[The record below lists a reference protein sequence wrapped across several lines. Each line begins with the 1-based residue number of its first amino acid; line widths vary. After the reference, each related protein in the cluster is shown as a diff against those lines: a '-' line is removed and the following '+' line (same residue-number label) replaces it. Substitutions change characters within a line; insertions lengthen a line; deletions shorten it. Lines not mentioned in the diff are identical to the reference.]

1 MLTFLLRWQHH
12 GETGHI
18 CRLCGKSQSS
28 LNKQVF
34 GSNHVLPCASSRS
47 SSPLLQALL
56 RHCFGPQPQS
66 CPWGERDLQDK
77 SSHPANR
84 RCLMAYCWS
93 CTHLMHRGHD
103 AACKPGG
110 LGKVCKR
117 TCFLLYLVKCN
128 SLVNKQ
134 ISMLKKNTMG
144 KLLLCVRFWSLG
156 PLLLLSNF
164 PNPGKVHLYASEGPC
179 SAINLRSEKGRIYFV
194 SAWVKPCC
202 CSRNRKRP
210 HSHS

>member
-1 MLTFLLRWQHH
+1 M
-12 GETGHI
+12 
-18 CRLCGKSQSS
+18 
-28 LNKQVF
+28 F

-134 ISMLKKNTMG
+134 ISMLKKTRWENFSFVFGFGALVHCCFCQISQTLVKCTCMQV
-144 KLLLCVRFWSLG
+144 KDLVPQLISVLRKAAFTLL
-156 PLLLLSNF
+156 
-164 PNPGKVHLYASEGPC
+164 VHG
-179 SAINLRSEKGRIYFV
+179 
-194 SAWVKPCC
+194 
-202 CSRNRKRP
+202 
-210 HSHS
+210 